1 MVNIERGFRRT
12 ISEPKRRKEQHN
24 VRAKSAILIVV
35 GLFLLGSTIAA
46 KASDQVDFLIKGASA
61 RPGGMGQA
69 FVAVTD
75 GPDSVYWN
83 PAGLGMVDV
92 VGFNTVHSSLN
103 EWDMNTDML
112 TLSFPIERKQ
122 SGMGLSFYRSSISSI
137 QAVEINNGRPDP
149 GGFVNETE
157 TSFLAGY
164 GMKALD
170 NLWIGATIK
179 YMSMKLFTYS
189 ESGIGL
195 DLGALYKIDDS
206 WTLGLNLQNAVPVEL
221 GDDQV
226 PLNAKVGVAYKSP
239 CKKLTLAGDIDTN
252 VLDDEVFH
260 LGAEYWIVP
269 QLAVRLGSNDGNL
282 TAGVGLAKLAGGWSF
297 DYAYDDSDLGDTH
310 KVSVGYEFGPK
321 QPKPKTEKAEKPAP
335 KPAEPAPAPKPQP
348 VAEPKPAPAPVAP
361 KAEPVKVQE
370 TGPAMLDI
378 YVFHE
383 GDGVLSLSS
392 IDMKVGQAIAVYKNK
407 SKIAEAAITNVAML
421 SSSAK
426 VTKLFVDKLQ
436 DYMIGDKIAL
446 IEKKQEAVKEQAAPA
461 PAPKIDPAPA
471 PKAPEPAPAPKP
483 APAPAPAPAPKVD
496 PAPAPKVEPAPAPKP
511 VPVPEP
517 EAKLEMIDAYSFHE
531 GDGVLSLSYTELKAG
546 QSILIFKNKKKVAE
560 AKVTDVGMLSSSAK
574 ISTLFIDKIEE
585 YMIGNRIAI
594 K

>member
-1 MVNIERGFRRT
+1 M
-12 ISEPKRRKEQHN
+12 
-24 VRAKSAILIVV
+24 RAKSAILIVV

-83 PAGLGMVDV
+83 PAGLGMVDK

-112 TLSFPIERKQ
+112 TLSFPLEWKQ

-137 QAVEINNGRPDP
+137 QAVDPHPITGRPNP

-164 GMKALD
+164 GMQALD
-170 NLWIGATIK
+170 KLWIGATVK

-195 DLGALYKIDDS
+195 DLGALYKVDDN

-221 GDDQV
+221 GDDQI
-226 PLNAKVGVAYKSP
+226 PLNAKIGVAYKSP
-239 CKKLTLAGDIDTN
+239 CKKLTLAGDVDTN
-252 VLDDEVFH
+252 VFDDEVFH

-282 TAGVGLAKLAGGWSF
+282 TAGVGLAKLSGGWSF

-310 KVSVGYEFGPK
+310 RVSVGYEFDVK
-321 QPKPKTEKAEKPAP
+321 QPKPKTEKAEKPVS

-348 VAEPKPAPAPVAP
+348 VAEPKPAPAPATP
-361 KAEPVKVQE
+361 KVEPVKAQE
-370 TGPAMLDI
+370 SGPAMIDV

-383 GDGVLSLSS
+383 GDGVLSLSN
-392 IDMKVGQAIAVYKNK
+392 IDLKVGQLIAVYKNK
-407 SKIAEAAITNVAML
+407 QKIAEASVTSVAML

-426 VTKLFVDKLQ
+426 VTNLFVDKLQ

-446 IEKKQEAVKEQAAPA
+446 IEKKSQEPVKEQPK
-461 PAPKIDPAPA
+461 PAPKVEPAPA
-471 PKAPEPAPAPKP
+471 PKAPEPAPAPK
-483 APAPAPAPAPKVD
+483 VE

-511 VPVPEP
+511 VVVPEP

-531 GDGVLSLSYTELKAG
+531 GDGVLSLSYTDLKVG
-546 QSILIFKNKKKVAE
+546 QSILIFKNKKKIAE